1 LFILIPLLGI
11 LNPYLSKDIINLNSK
26 QANSKSTEMNP
37 FEASFQSVT
46 GVNSHSI
53 TSNSRAAPLVKNE
66 QDNGALRSSNFND
79 SRRKSKSSS
88 KDSGDEDNSD
98 EDSDNGEDSEQ
109 KRQKFLERNR
119 VAASKCRQKKKR
131 WMQDLASQAD
141 EATQR
146 NKQLHMMVSQL
157 KEEVLTLKNQL
168 LSHRNC
174 NCNVI
179 QQYLQSS
186 GQFDQTGPHNV
197 GQVAVTST
205 QIPMIPLQNAN
216 LPPQ

>member
-1 LFILIPLLGI
+1 
-11 LNPYLSKDIINLNSK
+11 
-26 QANSKSTEMNP
+26 MNP